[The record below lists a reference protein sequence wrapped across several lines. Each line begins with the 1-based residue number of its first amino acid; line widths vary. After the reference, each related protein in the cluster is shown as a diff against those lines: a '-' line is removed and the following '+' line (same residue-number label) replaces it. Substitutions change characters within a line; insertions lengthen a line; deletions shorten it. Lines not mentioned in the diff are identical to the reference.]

1 MRRRLPITPT
11 TRHAFTLIETA
22 LAVLIIGLG
31 IVTIVSTQITFIR
44 KNQWSTH
51 TATGSLLA
59 SEIREMS
66 RNFSRHDRFT
76 GGLYTYAGDGGT
88 PTNAGWGCEV
98 DAPTVWDLDD
108 LDDLDGVVFGDATDL
123 PDDFTLSHR
132 YPGPVNAFREVINQ
146 TNWDGTIATV
156 EVEGEVAEVP
166 LRGWTQCIEVV
177 KLDPYDYTILVEDY
191 EAGDG
196 ADARPMTAYPVRVT
210 VIVLF
215 QGEFEETAREV
226 SRVTWVVPP

>member
-1 MRRRLPITPT
+1 MRRRLPFHPN
-11 TRHAFTLIETA
+11 RHAFTLIETA

-59 SEIREMS
+59 SEIRELS
-66 RNFSRHDRFT
+66 RNFTRHDRFT
-76 GGLYTYAGDGGT
+76 GGLYTYEGDGGT

-98 DAPTVWDLDD
+98 DTPTVWDLDD

-123 PDDFTLSHR
+123 PDDFQLTHR
-132 YPGPVNAFREVINQ
+132 FPGPVNAFREVINQ
-146 TNWDGTIATV
+146 TNWDGTITTV
-156 EVEGEVAEVP
+156 EVEGEVAEVA
-166 LRGWTQCIEVV
+166 LRGWTQCIRVQ

-191 EAGDG
+191 EAGAGG
-196 ADARPMTAYPVRVT
+196 ADNRPMTGYPIRVT
-210 VIVLF
+210 VTVLF
-215 QGEFEETAREV
+215 QGEFDEQARQV
-226 SRVTWVVPP
+226 SSVTWVVPP

>member
-1 MRRRLPITPT
+1 MRTPVRT
-11 TRHAFTLIETA
+11 SQRHAFTLIETA

-76 GGLYTYAGDGGT
+76 GGLYTFTDGGT

-98 DAPTVWDLDD
+98 ETPTVWDLDD

-123 PDDFTLSHR
+123 PEDFELNHR
-132 YPGPVNAFREVINQ
+132 FAGPINAFRQVINQ
-146 TNWDGTIATV
+146 TNWDGTITTV
-156 EVEGEVAEVP
+156 EVDGEVSEVS
-166 LRGWTQCIEVV
+166 LRGWTQCVQVE
-177 KLDPYDYTILVEDY
+177 KLDPYDYTIMVDNY
-191 EAGDG
+191 EAGAGG
-196 ADARPMTAYPVRVT
+196 ADNRPMTGYPIRVT

-215 QGEFEETAREV
+215 QGEFDDEAREV
-226 SRVTWVVPP
+226 SRVIWVVPPT